1 MADYD
6 LFVIGAGSGGV
17 RAARMASSYGAKI
30 GICEESVVGGTCV
43 VRGCIPKKLF
53 VYSSHVSEDME
64 DAAGFGWSVEGLKFD
79 WPTLVANKDTEIDR
93 LNGLYKQT
101 LANNKVDLFE
111 TRGVLEDAHTIRL
124 GDRTVTADKILIATG
139 GWPVMPDIPG
149 IEHAISSNQAFHL
162 EQLPGRIV
170 IAGGGYISVEFAGI
184 FNGLGVEVTQ
194 LYRSTQ
200 ILRGF
205 DWDIRN
211 SVAEEMRKK
220 GIDLRVEAPLIE
232 RIDKRDG
239 DLLVTL
245 VGGETMEADAVMY
258 AIGRNPNTAG
268 LGLDAAGVALN
279 DIGAVIV
286 DDDFRTSVDNIFAL
300 GDVTHRFQLTPV
312 AIAEAMAFTATQFDN
327 RPTPTDYRDIPT
339 AVFCQPPAGTVGLTE
354 EEARESFDDIEIYR
368 SEFRPLKHTLS
379 GSSERTMMK
388 LVVDKA
394 SDRVVG
400 AHMVGADAG
409 EIIQGLG
416 IALKCG
422 ATKAQFDA
430 TVAVHPT
437 AAEEYVTM
445 REPVAEPARKAAE

>member
-17 RAARMASSYGAKI
+17 RAARMAGGYGAKV

-64 DAAGFGWSVEGLKFD
+64 DAAGFGWSVEGLSFD
-79 WPTLVANKDTEIDR
+79 WPTLVANKDAEIDR

-111 TRGVLEDAHTIRL
+111 SRGVLKDAHTIDL
-124 GDRTVTADKILIATG
+124 GDRTITADKILIATG

-149 IEHAISSNQAFHL
+149 IEFAISSNEAFHL
-162 EQLPGRIV
+162 EQLPKRIV

-205 DWDIRN
+205 DLDIRN
-211 SVAEEMRKK
+211 CVAAEMRKK

-232 RIDKRDG
+232 RIEKRAD
-239 DLLVTL
+239 DLLLTL
-245 VGGETMEADAVMY
+245 ADGETIETDAVMY

-268 LGLDAAGVALN
+268 LGLEEIGVALN
-279 DIGAVIV
+279 DKGAVIV
-286 DDDFRTSVDNIFAL
+286 DDDYLTSVDSVFAL
-300 GDVTHRFQLTPV
+300 GDVTDRYQLTPV
-312 AIAEAMAFTATQFDN
+312 AIAEAMAFTATHFDN
-327 RPTPTDYRDIPT
+327 RPTSTDYRDIPT

-354 EEARESFDDIEIYR
+354 EEAREAFGDVEIYR

-379 GSSERTMMK
+379 GSDERTMMK

-400 AHMVGADAG
+400 VHMVGADAG

-445 REPVAEPARKAAE
+445 RDPVPEPAQKAAE